1 MQLTHGST
9 PPPAGRVVSLQCW
22 LRLPGIGQHSM
33 LSVFVVVVVVV
44 CFFSVPLEMWI
55 LVPEHFYASLKNV
68 EADLLVVSQ
77 QMTCLSVLL
86 FTAAALVLPLG
97 SRSWIL
103 RTQNCWEALYWTQT
117 HWFGISREWKSWS
130 AGLLPSA
137 QQEEH
142 PWGLNKGGCYFTITG
157 GNWIGP
163 LPVTSQTIHMTVLK
177 TTKKKKKLHPVT
189 AGKHQQQANHMVNIR
204 EWSLFR
210 SFRHK
215 K

>member
-9 PPPAGRVVSLQCW
+9 PPPAGRVVPLQCW

-44 CFFSVPLEMWI
+44 VVFSVPLERWI
-55 LVPEHFYASLKNV
+55 LAPEHFYASLKNV

-103 RTQNCWEALYWTQT
+103 WTQNCWEALYWTQT
-117 HWFGISREWKSWS
+117 RWFGISREWKSWS

-142 PWGLNKGGCYFTITG
+142 PWGLNKGGCYFTIIG

-177 TTKKKKKLHPVT
+177 TTKKKKKTTSGDCWKTPAT
-189 AGKHQQQANHMVNIR
+189 GKPHG
-204 EWSLFR
+204 
-210 SFRHK
+210 
-215 K
+215 